1 MYEKYWGH
9 NVFWHLTLY
18 YSLMLLLLQSFTAV
32 TFSCNFYWWKVA
44 AKGSLIWCTCNTNLT
59 PACGLPQL
67 EMFTRQGWEG
77 YLVWQYNTIQYNT
90 IQYNT
95 IQEGSAITYYSFLT
109 YGPQKINKEINKF
122 RRQKANK
129 FIYIYTK
136 ETIFKVE

>member
-1 MYEKYWGH
+1 M
-9 NVFWHLTLY
+9 FI
-18 YSLMLLLLQSFTAV
+18 
-32 TFSCNFYWWKVA
+32 VA
-44 AKGSLIWCTCNTNLT
+44 
-59 PACGLPQL
+59 
-67 EMFTRQGWEG
+67 
-77 YLVWQYNTIQYNT
+77 IQYNT

-95 IQEGSAITYYSFLT
+95 ITLFKEGSAITYYSFLT